1 MGGAKIRTF
10 ERSPGHFLTRHLAA
24 LGLAAPRLPAPG
36 IAALALAALV
46 LAAPV
51 TGAPAAAQERDAASE
66 AAEEYVIGVG
76 DVLEVAVW
84 KNPELDTKALVRPDG
99 HISLPLLGDVRA
111 VGLRPFELQ
120 QALNQ
125 AYERYVTAPGVA
137 VIVAEIHS
145 RKVFVTGEVEEPGAY
160 DLQPR
165 MRLLQALAMAGG
177 LTPYAKDRVVVL
189 RQLPDGEQRIE
200 VRPSRI
206 VSGRHLADNLLLRP
220 GDTLVVP

>member
-1 MGGAKIRTF
+1 M
-10 ERSPGHFLTRHLAA
+10 TRHLAA
-24 LGLAAPRLPAPG
+24 LG
-36 IAALALAALV
+36 IAALRFAALGFAALV
-46 LAAPV
+46 LAASP
-51 TGAPAAAQERDAASE
+51 TTAPAAAQDRE
-66 AAEEYVIGVG
+66 AAPEAEDYVIGVG
-76 DVLEVAVW
+76 DVLKVAVW
-84 KNPELDTKALVRPDG
+84 KNPELDTTALVRPDG
-99 HISLPLLGDVRA
+99 HISLPLLGEVRA
-111 VGLRPFELQ
+111 VGLRPVELQ
-120 QALNQ
+120 QALDQ

-160 DLQPR
+160 ELQPR

-189 RQLPDGEQRIE
+189 RQLPNGEQRIE

>member
-1 MGGAKIRTF
+1 MARGLR
-10 ERSPGHFLTRHLAA
+10 P
-24 LGLAAPRLPAPG
+24 LGLAVLG
-36 IAALALAALV
+36 LATASGLY
-46 LAAPV
+46 
-51 TGAPAAAQERDAASE
+51 AAAATEDAAST
-66 AAEEYVIGVG
+66 EEYVIGIG
-76 DVLEVAVW
+76 DVLKVSVW
-84 KNPELDTKALVRPDG
+84 KNPELDTTAPVRPDG

-111 VGLRPFELQ
+111 VGLRPVELQ

-125 AYERYVTAPGVA
+125 AFERYLTAPGTA

-177 LTPYAKDRVVVL
+177 LTPYAKDRVIVL
-189 RQLPDGEQRIE
+189 RQVAEGEQRIE
-200 VRPSRI
+200 VRHSRI
-206 VSGRHLADNLLLRP
+206 VSGRELADNLLLRP

>member
-1 MGGAKIRTF
+1 MLVSRRPT
-10 ERSPGHFLTRHLAA
+10 PGHLLKRQLAA
-24 LGLAAPRLPAPG
+24 LGLALPRLTAAVAG
-36 IAALALAALV
+36 ALAVVAAV
-46 LAAPV
+46 AVAE
-51 TGAPAAAQERDAASE
+51 PAAAQEPDGSAPT
-66 AAEEYVIGVG
+66 EEYVIGIG
-76 DVLEVAVW
+76 DVLKVTVW
-84 KNPELDTKALVRPDG
+84 KNPELDTTAPVRPDG

-111 VGLRPFELQ
+111 LGLRPVELQ
-120 QALNQ
+120 QALNR
-125 AYERYVTAPGVA
+125 AFERFVTAPGTA

-189 RQLPDGEQRIE
+189 RQLADGEQRIE

-206 VSGRHLADNLLLRP
+206 VSGRDLDDNLLLRP

>member
-1 MGGAKIRTF
+1 MPPIRRASAKIRPSIRF
-10 ERSPGHFLTRHLAA
+10 RSAGPLALSRHLVA
-24 LGLAAPRLPAPG
+24 LGLAALTLCAPCGLGARSAAADERAADPAEQ
-36 IAALALAALV
+36 A
-46 LAAPV
+46 AAP
-51 TGAPAAAQERDAASE
+51 
-66 AAEEYVIGVG
+66 AEDYVIGIG
-76 DVLEVAVW
+76 DVLKITVW
-84 KNPELDTKALVRPDG
+84 KNPELDTTTPVRPDG
-99 HISLPLLGDVRA
+99 NISLPLLGDLRA
-111 VGLRPFELQ
+111 VGLRPVELQ

-125 AYERYVTAPGVA
+125 AYERFVTAPGAA

-145 RKVFVTGEVEEPGAY
+145 RKVFVTGEVADPGAY

-189 RQLPDGEQRIE
+189 RQMPEGEQRIE

-206 VSGRHLADNLLLRP
+206 VSGRDLGDNLLLRP

>member
-1 MGGAKIRTF
+1 
-10 ERSPGHFLTRHLAA
+10 LTRHLAA
-24 LGLAAPRLPAPG
+24 LG
-36 IAALALAALV
+36 IAALRFAALGFAALV
-46 LAAPV
+46 LAASP
-51 TGAPAAAQERDAASE
+51 TTAPAAAQDRE
-66 AAEEYVIGVG
+66 AAPEAEDYVIGVG
-76 DVLEVAVW
+76 DVLKVAVW
-84 KNPELDTKALVRPDG
+84 KNPELDTTALVRPDG
-99 HISLPLLGDVRA
+99 HISLPLLGEVRA
-111 VGLRPFELQ
+111 VGLRPVELQ
-120 QALNQ
+120 QALDQ

-160 DLQPR
+160 ELQPR

-189 RQLPDGEQRIE
+189 RQLPNGEQRIE